1 MFLNKP
7 VVFWILT
14 IAVINVLI
22 ISQLVQ
28 DGMFMDG
35 MLYTAVSKNLSEG
48 LGTFWNPHFSKT
60 SMSSFHEQPP
70 LYFGLLAVFY
80 KVFGTSMYVERL
92 FVFVFYTLT
101 LVYICKLWK
110 KLFITNAKIA
120 KNTWLPVLF
129 YSVIPVC
136 FWAYTNHVEE
146 VVMCAFALMAIYYTY
161 IALFLNEKIIL
172 NLVLSGCFIFL
183 ASLTKGVQGLFPIA
197 CVAFYWLTT
206 KNVSLKKTITYS
218 FILAGV
224 PALIY
229 SSLIFCNHNV
239 YLSFEQYFTNRFVKT
254 FNNFYATTNNR
265 FEIIIRLITELLPI
279 LSVSILIKLIS
290 KKNMPQ
296 NQQVVESKRKLWWLL
311 AIGLSGSLPLA
322 ITTEQRGFYLV
333 TALPYFALAISAWLA
348 PTLTYLLDKINLQKT
363 AFKFFS
369 YSVALFLFISVGYTV
384 LQIGNFNRDKDLLTD
399 IYAIGKVVPKGEMIN
414 VPKQTWDEWDI
425 QGYFIRYFYISLDVT
440 QNKHPYFMMQKNLPD
455 SLVPNGYKLYPLKNT
470 LLDLYTLSS
479 KKEKIIK

>member
-1 MFLNKP
+1 
-7 VVFWILT
+7 
-14 IAVINVLI
+14 
-22 ISQLVQ
+22 
-28 DGMFMDG
+28 MFMDG

-80 KVFGTSMYVERL
+80 KIFGISMYVERL

-101 LVYICKLWK
+101 LVYIGKLWK
-110 KLFITNAKIA
+110 KIFIASPKIA
-120 KNTWLPVLF
+120 KNTWLPALF

-146 VVMCAFALMAIYYTY
+146 VVMCAFALMAVYYAY
-161 IALFLNEKIIL
+161 AALFLNQKVIL

-183 ASLTKGVQGLFPIA
+183 SSLTKGVQGLFPIA
-197 CVAFYWLTT
+197 CVVFYWFIT
-206 KNVSLKKTITYS
+206 KNISLKKAVIYS
-218 FILAGV
+218 FIVAGV

-229 SSLIFCNHNV
+229 GTLILFNYNV
-239 YLSFEQYFTNRFVKT
+239 YVSFEQYFTNRFVKT

-279 LSVSILIKLIS
+279 LSVSVLIKIFAGKRLPKDEHATQN
-290 KKNMPQ
+290 KK
-296 NQQVVESKRKLWWLL
+296 KLWWLL

-333 TALPYFALAISAWLA
+333 TALPYFAIAISAWLA
-348 PTLTYLLDKINLQKT
+348 PALIYLLDKINIQKT
-363 AFKFFS
+363 GFKIFGFGM
-369 YSVALFLFISVGYTV
+369 VVFLFISVAYTV

-399 IYAIGKVVPKGEMIN
+399 IYAIGKVVPKGETVS
-414 VPKQTWDEWDI
+414 VPAQTWNEWDM
-425 QGYFIRYFYISLDVT
+425 QAYFIRYFYISLDAT
-440 QNKHPYFMMQKNLPD
+440 QNKHHYFVMQKNLPD
-455 SLVPNGYKLYPLKNT
+455 SLVPKGYKLYPLKNT
-470 LLDLYTLSS
+470 KLDLYTLSNQ
-479 KKEKIIK
+479 EKNK

>member
-1 MFLNKP
+1 M
-7 VVFWILT
+7 
-14 IAVINVLI
+14 LI

-70 LYFGLLAVFY
+70 LYFGLLAIFY
-80 KVFGTSMYVERL
+80 KVFGTGMYVERL

-101 LVYICKLWK
+101 LVYMCKLWK
-110 KLFITNAKIA
+110 KIFITAPEIA

-146 VVMCAFALMAIYYTY
+146 VVMCAFALMAVYYAY
-161 IALFLNEKIIL
+161 VALFLKQKVIL
-172 NLVLSGCFIFL
+172 NLVISGCFIFL
-183 ASLTKGVQGLFPIA
+183 SSLTKGVQGLFPIV
-197 CVAFYWLTT
+197 CVAFYWLVTR
-206 KNVSLKKTITYS
+206 NVSLKKAIIYS

-224 PALIY
+224 PSLIY
-229 SSLIFCNHNV
+229 GSLIFSNHNV

-265 FEIIIRLITELLPI
+265 FEIIIRLVTELLPI
-279 LSVSILIKLIS
+279 LSASILIIFFTGKHKPQDEHAAEN
-290 KKNMPQ
+290 KK
-296 NQQVVESKRKLWWLL
+296 KLWWLL

-333 TALPYFALAISAWLA
+333 TALPYFTLAISAWLA
-348 PTLTYLLDKINLQKT
+348 PSLIYLLDKINVQKT
-363 AFKFFS
+363 GFKFFS
-369 YSVALFLFISVGYTV
+369 YGMVISLFISVGYTV

-399 IYAIGKVVPKGEMIN
+399 IYAIGKIVPKGETVS
-414 VPKQTWDEWDI
+414 VPKQTWNEWDM
-425 QGYFIRYFYISLDVT
+425 QAYFIRYFYISLDAT
-440 QNKHPYFMMQKNLPD
+440 QNKHTYFVMQKNLPD
-455 SLVPNGYKLYPLKNT
+455 SLVPKGYKLYPLKNT
-470 LLDLYTLSS
+470 RLDLYTLSN
-479 KKEKIIK
+479 ENNNN